1 MGLSHLAGAGWL
13 SLRVARWPQAVSN
26 AGTLDRKI
34 FSMRWATRQNF
45 QHNFKI
51 FAGQCASLKLQSDKG
66 EALMLTQS
74 HRHSRLAIPVALA
87 TLLWILVVPTSHSSS
102 AQAPLPVPELV
113 VDINS
118 EPSSAMANIRFFPG
132 ALPDGRALYSATT
145 TDEGNEVWITDGTIA
160 GTHMVA
166 GFFPGPEGIEPENA
180 LLADGVYYFHSRSRD
195 DTLWQTDGDT
205 LSPVTGA
212 DGALVP
218 VWDGHQLIGVAGSRS
233 GGLDSVF
240 FLDGDQVTQFPIAPG
255 QVTDSRNP
263 TARASGGMIFWSRS
277 GSSRLI
283 YASDGTSVGTNLLLD
298 PSFAAS
304 SVFVVFGNKVAVSV
318 NSGSFLGI
326 FDATTGA
333 PSSANGSADLPV
345 SPSSMIAHGDDGV
358 FYSGSTDMGRELC
371 YYDVETD
378 AHSCFDLNPTG
389 SRLDNSADL
398 LSFEDGVCFAGT
410 DGQAGLEPWCYSL
423 SGGFKPLG
431 DLTPGPAGSDPDDFV
446 AAEDVLY
453 FTVGTGSSAGI
464 LHRFDSGS
472 AQAVPYLDLESST
485 TTDVATPLR
494 VVDDTLVFR
503 GSSASEW
510 DRDTSA
516 SNYRPEWES
525 FRARE
530 FLGLSATSGAFNEL
544 MVDDTSSTPLHIV
557 PFADG
562 VAMIAFRPSEGYEL
576 TAVDSNGDIQRE
588 EVCPGTEG
596 IVSGF
601 PNVYRLRSA
610 GDRVFLAHQGQ
621 CSSIS
626 EELIFWDGALAQQVT
641 LDIASPSSPV
651 IRGMAGEH
659 LIATKNA
666 NNPPLYAINATTGVP
681 QVLSETVE
689 LPTPFALDYA
699 APRTTE
705 TAQWAIFGSSDD
717 KTYATD
723 GTQLLEVINRP
734 TEFGV
739 VLEEGPEP
747 EDFTVVRFD
756 RSARTVYTLE
766 GPMGT
771 AQPQDGPV
779 LSDIRIQPVGQPVN
793 GFALFVAKDSEGNEG
808 FYVTFG
814 SEYERIADGG
824 GRIAGRGQ
832 SGWFYT
838 TTSGGTSIEPTFT
851 NLWFIDEVG
860 NQTLLR
866 TFLDLSARDGRTKGS
881 LVGEAVAA
889 RGWLI
894 FSAVTSDGHQ
904 LWISQGTP
912 ESTRA
917 VPGVFQPTELTVS
930 GDYVYF
936 SAFGPNGEGAELWR
950 IQIPEQ
956 IFSDRF
962 QSVAH

>member
-1 MGLSHLAGAGWL
+1 
-13 SLRVARWPQAVSN
+13 
-26 AGTLDRKI
+26 
-34 FSMRWATRQNF
+34 
-45 QHNFKI
+45 
-51 FAGQCASLKLQSDKG
+51 
-66 EALMLTQS
+66 MLTQS
-74 HRHSRLAIPVALA
+74 HRHARLATPVALA
-87 TLLWILVVPTSHSSS
+87 TLLCFLVVPTSHSSS
-102 AQAPLPVPELV
+102 AQALLPVPELV
-113 VDINS
+113 ADINS

-132 ALPDGRALYSATT
+132 ALSDGRALFSATT

-180 LLADGVYYFHSRSRD
+180 VLADGVYYFHSRSRD

-205 LSPVTGA
+205 LSPVAGA

-218 VWDGHQLIGVAGSRS
+218 VWDGHQLIGLAGSRS
-233 GGLDSVF
+233 DGLDSVF
-240 FLDGDQVTQFPIAPG
+240 FLDGDQVTQFPIALG
-255 QVTDSRNP
+255 QVTESKNP
-263 TARASGGMIFWSRS
+263 TARASGGMIFWSS
-277 GSSRLI
+277 GISANLV
-283 YASDGTSVGTNLLLD
+283 YGSDGTSVGTNPLLD
-298 PSFAAS
+298 PS
-304 SVFVVFGNKVAVSV
+304 VFVRSNFAVFGNKVAIAVG
-318 NSGSFLGI
+318 GSDYFLGI
-326 FDATTGA
+326 FDASTGA
-333 PSSANGSADLPV
+333 PSSANGSADLPTR
-345 SPSSMIAHGDDGV
+345 PSSMIAHGDDGV
-358 FYSGSTDMGRELC
+358 FYSGITDKGRELC
-371 YYDVETD
+371 YYDAETD

-389 SRLDNSADL
+389 SSLSSSEDL
-398 LSFEDGVCFAGT
+398 VLFEDGVCFNAT
-410 DGQAGLEPWCYSL
+410 DGQTGFEPRCYSL
-423 SGGFKPLG
+423 SRGFAPLG
-431 DLTPGPAGSDPDDFV
+431 DLAPGPASTDPRDFV

-453 FTVGTGSSAGI
+453 FTVRTGSSARI
-464 LHRFDSGS
+464 IYRFDTGS
-472 AQAVPYLDLESST
+472 AQAVPYLDLESSM
-485 TTDVATPLR
+485 TTDRATPLR
-494 VVDDTLVFR
+494 VVDDTLVFS

-516 SNYRPEWES
+516 SNYRPGLAS

-596 IVSGF
+596 IVSGR

-626 EELIFWDGALAQQVT
+626 EELILWDGALAQQVT

-651 IRGMAGEH
+651 IRGMAGDH
-659 LIATKNA
+659 LIATKDA
-666 NNPPLYAINATTGVP
+666 NNPPLYAIDATTGVP

-689 LPTPFALDYA
+689 IPTTTGLDYA
-699 APRTTE
+699 IPQTTE

-723 GTQLLEVINRP
+723 GTQLLEVINSP

-851 NLWFIDEVG
+851 NLWFIDEFG

-866 TFLDLSARDGRTKGS
+866 TFLDLSARDGRTTGNDERS

-950 IQIPEQ
+950 IPIPEQ

-962 QSVAH
+962 QSVAQ